1 MDVKQRAAG
10 ETEFRIM
17 AYDRTTGKEEEID
30 IVDGDSREAER
41 LRNEYTMA
49 YGANWSIRVER
60 S

>member
-1 MDVKQRAAG
+1 
-10 ETEFRIM
+10 M